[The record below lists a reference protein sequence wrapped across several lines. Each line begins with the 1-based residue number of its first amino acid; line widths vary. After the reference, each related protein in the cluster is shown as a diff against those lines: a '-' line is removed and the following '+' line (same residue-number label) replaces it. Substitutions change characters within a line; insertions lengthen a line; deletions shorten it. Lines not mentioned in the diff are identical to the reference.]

1 MGRSDWLS
9 QLAGAPLRDTRTYFR
24 YLWQFN
30 AVVIAILGLVAV
42 TALLSLFFRSLF
54 DAPPRPSASD
64 YAQVG
69 AAHGFV
75 FRLARDAVA
84 LPGTHE
90 RLFVLERWRGDP
102 GAPNASG
109 NDVNL
114 LVVDGDDASSHWM
127 FPANDQTILSR
138 DVLHADAGAYSPA
151 SGMVLTV
158 LDHDVGDDGSRRN
171 REALYCYRVGGGQA
185 VRFFIADTIMAAQQ
199 AGPDRY
205 LVIYRNGKSATAELF
220 SLVDFH
226 SIAKRPL
233 PDVP

>member
-1 MGRSDWLS
+1 M
-9 QLAGAPLRDTRTYFR
+9 RDTRTYFR

-42 TALLSLFFRSLF
+42 VALLSLFFRSLF
-54 DAPPRPSASD
+54 DAPPRPSPADFS
-64 YAQVG
+64 QMG
-69 AAHGFV
+69 AAHGFT
-75 FRLARDAVA
+75 FRLARDAIPLA
-84 LPGTHE
+84 GTRE
-90 RLFVLERWRGDP
+90 RLFVLERWQGDP
-102 GAPNASG
+102 SAPNAAG
-109 NDVNL
+109 VDVNL
-114 LVVDGDDASSHWM
+114 LVVNGEDASSHWM

-138 DVLHADAGAYSPA
+138 DILHADAGAFSPV

-158 LDHDVGDDGSRRN
+158 LDHDVSDDGGRRD

-185 VRFFIADTIMAAQQ
+185 VRFFTADTIMAAQQ

-205 LVIYRNGKSATAELF
+205 LVIYRNGKSATAEIF
-220 SLVDFH
+220 SLIDFH